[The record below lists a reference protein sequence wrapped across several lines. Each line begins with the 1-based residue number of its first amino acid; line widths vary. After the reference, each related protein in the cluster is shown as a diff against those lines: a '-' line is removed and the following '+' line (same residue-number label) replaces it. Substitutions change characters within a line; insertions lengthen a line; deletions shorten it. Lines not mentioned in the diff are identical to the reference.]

1 MISKLLP
8 FLALSIGLGLTAWL
22 VSAATL
28 AAIFHSVAEIG
39 WGIAAIVAVRA
50 IVIATNGLA
59 WARLLAELSN
69 VPSRIF
75 ILLRWIR
82 EAIDVTLPVAYIGGG
97 LVSARML
104 SFWGPSGS
112 MATAGLVADVFLQT
126 IAQAL
131 FALSGATLL
140 ARIVGP
146 STILPP
152 VLWGAA
158 AACIVL
164 GAFYVVQRHKGARAI
179 ELVLAALVARMAS
192 KAHKGVAGYQT
203 AIDEIWRRPRY
214 VLIALLVHALAWAV
228 GTLEVL
234 LTFYFL
240 GKPLL
245 LEQAVILESLG
256 TTISIAAFFVPG
268 SWGVQEGGYIL
279 VGQMLGLPAHLSLSL
294 SFVKRVPDFVLGLP
308 GLAVWQ
314 GIEMRRARWMQP
326 QRSPPTISKPK

>member
-1 MISKLLP
+1 L
-8 FLALSIGLGLTAWL
+8 
-22 VSAATL
+22 
-28 AAIFHSVAEIG
+28 
-39 WGIAAIVAVRA
+39 
-50 IVIATNGLA
+50 
-59 WARLLAELSN
+59 
-69 VPSRIF
+69 
-75 ILLRWIR
+75 
-82 EAIDVTLPVAYIGGG
+82 
-97 LVSARML
+97 
-104 SFWGPSGS
+104 
-112 MATAGLVADVFLQT
+112 
-126 IAQAL
+126 
-131 FALSGATLL
+131 
-140 ARIVGP
+140 
-146 STILPP
+146 
-152 VLWGAA
+152 GAA

-164 GAFYVVQRHKGARAI
+164 GAFYIVQRHKGARAI

-192 KAHKGVAGYQT
+192 KAHKGVAEYQT

-214 VLIALLVHALAWAV
+214 VLIALLVHALAWAF

-279 VGQMLGLPAHLSLSL
+279 IGQMLGLPAHLSLSL

-314 GIEMRRARWMQP
+314 GIEMRRALVRTATK
-326 QRSPPTISKPK
+326 R